1 MKNTIFTLILVFT
14 LQTASAI
21 DCPIVNY
28 VENSEVAELI
38 FIGTV
43 KDLTAD
49 SVQFKIYE
57 TFKGEVKEDV
67 MVLIPTFFEKLKLD
81 DLWLVYLY
89 KSENGDMV
97 LKECGGAK
105 NFSNPIGLSNLYLPE
120 PSSVD
125 LDENSYQNWMH
136 TNRMIILY
144 DFQMELSYLGRKKLD
159 WKHGIETDNDIDKP
173 LFLLYC
179 IVVINLLLLG
189 LIFLLLLKRR

>member
-1 MKNTIFTLILVFT
+1 MKKIISTLILSFT
-14 LQTASAI
+14 LLEVFPI
-21 DCPIVNY
+21 NCPIVNY

-38 FIGTV
+38 FIGKV

-97 LKECGGAK
+97 LEECGGAK
-105 NFSNPIGLSNLYLPE
+105 NFSNPIIHP
-120 PSSVD
+120 
-125 LDENSYQNWMH
+125 
-136 TNRMIILY
+136 
-144 DFQMELSYLGRKKLD
+144 MELCFRL
-159 WKHGIETDNDIDKP
+159 
-173 LFLLYC
+173 
-179 IVVINLLLLG
+179 V
-189 LIFLLLLKRR
+189 LI